1 MSKYPRDEFDKVPE
15 TSSRQGVHRER
26 LIPSRSGSL
35 GLIITVGVL
44 ALILGLAAFFVLPRL
59 GIGQDGAAPAPVSDS
74 SQPAVTPEPEP
85 TEAEPAPTES
95 AEPAPSET
103 PKPSPTPEPSD
114 SPTPEPS
121 PTPEA
126 AVDRSQPVVV
136 LNASG
141 IGGLGANL
149 SARIAGDGWATAQ
162 VANWGGTPLQT
173 SIIFYNG
180 AEQLPNA
187 QELSRT
193 LGIPTLAESADF
205 NLVTVVP
212 GPGFQ

>member
-35 GLIITVGVL
+35 ALIITVGVL
-44 ALILGLAAFFVLPRL
+44 ALVLGLAAYFVLPRL
-59 GIGQDGAAPAPVSDS
+59 GIGQGEGASAPASNS
-74 SQPAVTPEPEP
+74 STPAESPESRPAG
-85 TEAEPAPTES
+85 TET
-95 AEPAPSET
+95 AEPAPSASPT
-103 PKPSPTPEPSD
+103 PSASPSPTP
-114 SPTPEPS
+114 SPTP
-121 PTPEA
+121 A
-126 AVDRSQPVVV
+126 AVVDRSQPVVV

-141 IGGLGANL
+141 IGGLGANV
-149 SARIAGDGWATAQ
+149 SALIAADGWTTAQ

-173 SIIFYNG
+173 SVIFYGN

-187 QELSRT
+187 QELSRV
-193 LGIPTLAESADF
+193 LGIPNLRESPEF
-205 NLVTVVP
+205 TLVTVAP